1 MRESIELRHLKYFVT
16 LADELHF
23 GRAAARLFISQ
34 PPLSQ
39 QIKAMEDELGTT
51 LFDRNRKGLSL
62 TREGETLLRRAHAI
76 LGMTRSAIDEV
87 KQVAAGRLGTLRI
100 GYMSAAM
107 LSKLPPLIR
116 TIRESSGS
124 IDIVLNQM
132 SPDDQMNAV
141 AEGRIDVGFVD
152 LIGQREPLAVK
163 ERTLKIEVAWK
174 EELVAMLP
182 PGFTKAGKNTLALDK
197 LAPEPFVMIQRSQ
210 FPGFFDKVVALCQ
223 QSGFSPRVAHFVR
236 SFPEAVAL
244 VSAGC
249 GVSFAPRESAMLWAP
264 QVLFARVADRP
275 MTDVSIVSR
284 LNDDSPLVKLFCEIA
299 KGSVAQ
305 IHRKQLLGSRHE

>member
-1 MRESIELRHLKYFVT
+1 MRESIELRHLRYFVT

-23 GRAAARLFISQ
+23 GRAADRLFISQ

-39 QIKAMEDELGTT
+39 QIKALEDALGTT

-62 TREGETLLRRAHAI
+62 TREGETLLRRAQAI
-76 LGMTRSAIDEV
+76 LGMARSAIDEV
-87 KQVAAGRLGTLRI
+87 KQIAAGRLGTLRI

-116 TIRESSGS
+116 TMRESSGS

-132 SPDDQMNAV
+132 TPDDQMNAV

-152 LIGQREPLAVK
+152 LIGQHEPLAVK
-163 ERTLKIEVAWK
+163 GRPLKIEVAWK

-182 PGFTKAGKNTLALDK
+182 PGLAKTRKGPLALEK
-197 LAPEPFVMIQRSQ
+197 LASNPFVMIQRSQ
-210 FPGFFDKVVALCQ
+210 FPGFFDKVIALCQ
-223 QSGFSPRVAHFVR
+223 ESGFSPRVEHFVR

-249 GVSFAPRESAMLWAP
+249 GISFAPRDSAAIWGS
-264 QVLFARVADRP
+264 QVIFERVAHRP
-275 MTDVSIVSR
+275 TTEVSIVSR
-284 LNDDSPLVKLFCEIA
+284 LNDDSPLVELFCNIA
-299 KGSVAQ
+299 KR
-305 IHRKQLLGSRHE
+305 RKACPP